1 MWGLLCHGQ
10 GLCGSAQPQPE
21 QHLAPSGVLSQC
33 LPGILPSLGPLRFT
47 RVHSCAL
54 QAGLPGY
61 CRGLCWRPFSP
72 GMPPMLCVGVG
83 QQVCVW
89 QYVLAL
95 NTWQVGQGQCAT
107 WAAEGGRCVGMQ
119 G

>member
-1 MWGLLCHGQ
+1 MREGLPIHGQ
-10 GLCGSAQPQPE
+10 GGYGPGQPQPK
-21 QHLAPSGVLSQC
+21 QRLVPPRHPSKPRAAPLCTLPLS
-33 LPGILPSLGPLRFT
+33 T
-47 RVHSCAL
+47 L

-61 CRGLCWRPFSP
+61 CRGLCWRPFTP

-95 NTWQVGQGQCAT
+95 NTWQVGGGWCGAWPRKRGRSVRAQG
-107 WAAEGGRCVGMQ
+107 
-119 G
+119 